1 MKKYEI
7 MAIIQNE
14 LSETEALEQVKT
26 SITGKVSEFG
36 GKMTFEDFW
45 GSRGFAYKINNKKWG
60 YYFVGQFDA
69 PTDALAKLQRDM
81 NIDTQIVRFL
91 ITSVEKN
98 APAPKKYADMKKENE
113 TMEKKDSDAKA

>member
-14 LSETEALEQVKT
+14 LSETEAQTQVKT
-26 SITGKVSEFG
+26 SILEKVKELG

-45 GSRGFAYKINNKKWG
+45 GTRGFAYKINNKKWG
-60 YYFVGQFDA
+60 YYFVGQFEME
-69 PTDALAKLQRDM
+69 TDKLATLNRDL

-91 ITSVEKN
+91 ITSVDKK

-113 TMEKKDSDAKA
+113 TMEKPAEETK

>member
-14 LSETEALEQVKT
+14 LSESEALEQVKT
-26 SITGKVSEFG
+26 SITGKIEEFG

-45 GSRGFAYKINNKKWG
+45 GARGFAYKIDNKKWG
-60 YYFVGQFDA
+60 YYFVGQFEMDA
-69 PTDALAKLQRDM
+69 TQVATVRRDM
-81 NIDTQIVRFL
+81 NIDTQVVRFL
-91 ITSVEKN
+91 ITLVDAK

-113 TMEKKDSDAKA
+113 TMEAKDSNAKA